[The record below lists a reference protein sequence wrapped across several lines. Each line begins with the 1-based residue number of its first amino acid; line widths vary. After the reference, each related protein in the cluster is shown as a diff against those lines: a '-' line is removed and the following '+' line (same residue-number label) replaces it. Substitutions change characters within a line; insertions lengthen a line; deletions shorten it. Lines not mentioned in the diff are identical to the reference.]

1 MDRTSIASSSTAY
14 RSAASWPG
22 LLGLSTAVVRWLFA
36 PRPPRRARTKP
47 LPAPVLQFGMHVD
60 GRAVRGTRWG
70 HGPLVYLTPDA
81 NGRPTHSASL
91 VRSLLTAGYGVVA
104 LEGRA
109 QVTGLD
115 RVLAAVTDRH
125 GPATA
130 VVTPADP
137 DAGRTIA
144 GLLAGRR
151 FHF

>member
-1 MDRTSIASSSTAY
+1 MNRTSIASSSTAY

-22 LLGLSTAVVRWLFA
+22 LLGLRRTVVRWLFA
-36 PRPPRRARTKP
+36 PRPPRRVPERP

-81 NGRPTHSASL
+81 TGRPTSSTAL
-91 VRSLLTAGYGVVA
+91 VRSLLSAGYGVVA

-109 QVTGLD
+109 EGGAPD
-115 RVLAAVTDRH
+115 RVLAAVTERH
-125 GPATA
+125 GAATA
-130 VVTPADP
+130 VVAPADP
-137 DAGRTIA
+137 DAGATIA

-151 FHF
+151 VRF